1 MKQYRFFLEPWGWR
15 DHHLGGRASNKHIC
29 PNCGKKTF
37 VRYVDSET
45 GAYLGDLV
53 GKCDRED
60 KCGYH
65 YSPAMYFKDHPEAVR
80 KDLSSPVAVK
90 RPRLPLPATNEIS
103 TYLPRTRYPLSTG
116 DTLRAAVFR
125 PPISRITFLTVSVIV
140 ILKFSRSARTTS
152 LEETVKVE
160 QSIGRLTNRVVP
172 APEKLS
178 NMTVRLDIESRIPPF
193 RFPGCTRNS

>member
-45 GAYLGDLV
+45 GSYLGDLV

-103 TYLPRTRYPLSTG
+103 TIDWRYVES
-116 DTLRAAVFR
+116 
-125 PPISRITFLTVSVIV
+125 SRLQTSN
-140 ILKFSRSARTTS
+140 RSARTTS